1 MSVAYVEDH
10 PTPVMVADEL
20 ESFFHV
26 TLFYA
31 VRLLRTNIQNVEAY
45 VIDYF
50 DSYRP
55 GKNRFHRA
63 CSFIKTTIIRS
74 GILYADSAKKMQ
86 FYVDQGHENKNFNA
100 VLAQWLRLFR
110 ARYAVHDW
118 ERRPA
123 VKHDPGSA
131 GASFV
136 SSDPDDGE
144 PPPPADEYPLNE
156 SPYKQPV
163 EEPTAD
169 EKEQAKKLD
178 SHGRVMNIIYSTLM
192 AKKLE
197 VPWPDNDVIPD
208 KFQETY
214 DPRETLLAIDHL
226 VASTTGATARSA
238 LPRKRARTQASSER
252 PEAGSSKLV
261 ATETGYPSPSMKPTG
276 RNPRGKGRIAKS
288 EPLDIAAH
296 DDNPLGALGNGSV
309 DGNR

>member
-1 MSVAYVEDH
+1 MSVAYVRDH
-10 PTPVMVADEL
+10 PTPVTVADEL

-31 VRLLRTNIQNVEAY
+31 VRLLRTNIQNIEAF
-45 VIDYF
+45 VVDYF

-63 CSFIKTTIIRS
+63 CSHLKTNAMRL
-74 GILYADSAKKMQ
+74 GILYADDDSEMK
-86 FYVDQGHENKNFNA
+86 FYLDKGYVNKSLHA
-100 VLAQWLRLFR
+100 VLSQWLGLFK
-110 ARYAVHDW
+110 ARYAIRAW
-118 ERRPA
+118 ERRSA
-123 VKHDPGSA
+123 EKHGPGSA
-131 GASFV
+131 TASFAPA
-136 SSDPDDGE
+136 DRGLL
-144 PPPPADEYPLNE
+144 PPANSEYPLDG
-156 SPYKQPV
+156 STYKQPI

-169 EKEQAKKLD
+169 KKELAKKLN
-178 SHGRVMNIIYSTLM
+178 SHGCVMNIMYSALK
-192 AKKLE
+192 AGGLGA
-197 VPWPDNDVIPD
+197 PWPDHDVIPD
-208 KFQETY
+208 RFPETY

-252 PEAGSSKLV
+252 TEAGFSKLV

-296 DDNPLGALGNGSV
+296 DDNPIGALGNGSV